1 MKKSMSLILALS
13 ALLVTPAFTL
23 PSHAEVRFGPWVYY
37 APYYYPPD
45 NQCLACVNSPL
56 DFLPRYESPNPPAP
70 SYDPGP
76 QCPPMPPAKTKVRKS
91 AALHAPGSQSISKP
105 PVRRAPQ
112 PKRSIEPVDGFGRQ
126 QRSSERPQSIN
137 EPRASKPGSQDSVER
152 PQPVSSAPQV
162 LQPGSQRPANR
173 PMFRGQGRL

>member
-1 MKKSMSLILALS
+1 MKKSTSLVLAMS
-13 ALLVTPAFTL
+13 ALLVVVTFAL

-45 NQCLACVNSPL
+45 NQCLACVTSPL

-76 QCPPMPPAKTKVRKS
+76 QCPPMPPAKAKVRNS
-91 AALHAPGSQSISKP
+91 AALHAPGSRAISTP
-105 PVRRAPQ
+105 AIRRAPQ
-112 PKRSIEPVDGFGRQ
+112 QKRSLEPMDSFGRQ
-126 QRSSERPQSIN
+126 QRSSERPQSLS
-137 EPRASKPGSQDSVER
+137 EPRAGKPAPQDAVQR
-152 PQPVSSAPQV
+152 PQPASSA
-162 LQPGSQRPANR
+162 LQALPPGPSRPTNR